1 MKHKNLLY
9 HMPNMDKK
17 LKHLVIMKWKSRN
30 FTAIKIHFFF
40 KKKDMDIDNL
50 LICNKIFSGE
60 KKYKYFIGYV
70 NNYHKINPLLI
81 MLPKTSAKVM
91 MVKLNAYFFLLE
103 KVKLLKNMMIF
114 GIKSA

>member
-1 MKHKNLLY
+1 
-9 HMPNMDKK
+9 MPNMDKK

-50 LICNKIFSGE
+50 LIYNKIFSGE

-103 KVKLLKNMMIF
+103 EVKLLKNMIIF